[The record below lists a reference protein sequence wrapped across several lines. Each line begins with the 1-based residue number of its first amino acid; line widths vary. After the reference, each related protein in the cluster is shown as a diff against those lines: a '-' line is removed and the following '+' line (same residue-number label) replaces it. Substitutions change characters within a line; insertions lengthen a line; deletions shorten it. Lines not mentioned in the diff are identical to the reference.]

1 VINSVDVSRLRRPR
15 NRAGRTADRQY
26 ESVLRIS
33 EKTIRAVAQ
42 RRGPKCSLTSICVK
56 YAIAAAKIRWK
67 RIVFRE
73 NRNHLACAAYS
84 RMQLAEFQAVN
95 ARQAWANWRTIPRN
109 LAGRLPLRPLFVLDL
124 CCGIGES
131 TEVLAYYCAPGSLI
145 LGLEFNRA
153 FVAAA
158 RARRYSDRSGQPADV
173 GFVAQNVLETFRDGS
188 GQPIAPNSVDL
199 INASGA
205 IGCHFDGDATAILAR
220 QCARVL
226 KDGGLALIDAG
237 REGTCARELVR
248 LFAEQGFQPV
258 HKARSCVFD
267 RYWQL
272 CLQKGC

>member
-1 VINSVDVSRLRRPR
+1 MINSVDVSRLRRPR
-15 NRAGRTADRQY
+15 NRAGRTADRQH

-42 RRGPKCSLTSICVK
+42 RRGPQCTLASICLK
-56 YAIAAAKIRWK
+56 YAVAAAKIRWK

-145 LGLEFNRA
+145 LGFEFNRA
-153 FVAAA
+153 FVEAA
-158 RARRYSDRSGQPADV
+158 RQRQYYDRSGQAADV
-173 GFVAQNVLETFRDGS
+173 GFVVQNVLETFRDGS
-188 GQPIAPNSVDL
+188 GQSVAPKSVDL

-237 REGTCARELVR
+237 REGTCDRELIR

-258 HKARSCVFD
+258 HKARSCMFD